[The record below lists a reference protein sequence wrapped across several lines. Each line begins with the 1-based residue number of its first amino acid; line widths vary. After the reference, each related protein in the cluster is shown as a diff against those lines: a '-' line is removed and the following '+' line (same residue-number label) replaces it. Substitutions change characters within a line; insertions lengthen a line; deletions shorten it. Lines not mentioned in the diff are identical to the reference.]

1 MGGHQKGTQWT
12 KLKNST
18 KLLIEQ
24 KFKMEKLDAEMR
36 VVKNL
41 QNNEV
46 CLHKS
51 GTNVN
56 FSFCNYRRSSRKM
69 CHS

>member
-1 MGGHQKGTQWT
+1 MDKIEKFNKTEE
-12 KLKNST
+12 
-18 KLLIEQ
+18 IEQ
-24 KFKMEKLDAEMR
+24 KLKTEKLDAEMR

>member
-1 MGGHQKGTQWT
+1 MGGRQNGTQWT